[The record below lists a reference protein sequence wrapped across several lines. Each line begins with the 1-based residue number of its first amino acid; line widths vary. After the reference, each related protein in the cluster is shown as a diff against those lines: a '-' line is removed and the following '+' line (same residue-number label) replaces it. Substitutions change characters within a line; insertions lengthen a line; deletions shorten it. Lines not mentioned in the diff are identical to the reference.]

1 MDIDL
6 RFDRGH
12 FHHLAGFQ
20 YLRDIDFIRTAE
32 REAVFLAVLEERIT
46 MALLEKSPNFQKI
59 SPRLTVLNNL
69 ENYLDSD
76 QLIFRYL
83 EEKSFSKIKAD
94 YLLENHLNDSV
105 SYLFIAK
112 NNNCFVGISLFEK
125 GAQNYSKGMP
135 KYTILKK
142 EKIELKYNED

>member
-1 MDIDL
+1 MFK
-6 RFDRGH
+6 R
-12 FHHLAGFQ
+12 
-20 YLRDIDFIRTAE
+20 
-32 REAVFLAVLEERIT
+32 
-46 MALLEKSPNFQKI
+46 SC
-59 SPRLTVLNNL
+59 LTVLNNL

-125 GAQNYSKGMP
+125 RMIRVSDK
-135 KYTILKK
+135 IL
-142 EKIELKYNED
+142 ENLRLNCEVFI

>member
-112 NNNCFVGISLFEK
+112 TIIALWGSLCLRKVLRIIQKECPST
-125 GAQNYSKGMP
+125 QS
-135 KYTILKK
+135 LKK
-142 EKIELKYNED
+142 RKSS

>member
-1 MDIDL
+1 M
-6 RFDRGH
+6 
-12 FHHLAGFQ
+12 
-20 YLRDIDFIRTAE
+20 
-32 REAVFLAVLEERIT
+32 
-46 MALLEKSPNFQKI
+46 
-59 SPRLTVLNNL
+59 TVLNNL

-125 GAQNYSKGMP
+125 RMIRVSDK
-135 KYTILKK
+135 IL
-142 EKIELKYNED
+142 ENLRLNCEVFI

>member
-1 MDIDL
+1 
-6 RFDRGH
+6 
-12 FHHLAGFQ
+12 
-20 YLRDIDFIRTAE
+20 
-32 REAVFLAVLEERIT
+32 

-59 SPRLTVLNNL
+59 LPRLTVLNNL

-135 KYTILKK
+135 KYTILEK

>member
-1 MDIDL
+1 M
-6 RFDRGH
+6 
-12 FHHLAGFQ
+12 
-20 YLRDIDFIRTAE
+20 
-32 REAVFLAVLEERIT
+32 
-46 MALLEKSPNFQKI
+46 
-59 SPRLTVLNNL
+59 
-69 ENYLDSD
+69 DSD

-125 GAQNYSKGMP
+125 RMIRVSDK
-135 KYTILKK
+135 IL
-142 EKIELKYNED
+142 ENFRLNCEVFI

>member
-1 MDIDL
+1 M
-6 RFDRGH
+6 
-12 FHHLAGFQ
+12 
-20 YLRDIDFIRTAE
+20 
-32 REAVFLAVLEERIT
+32 
-46 MALLEKSPNFQKI
+46 
-59 SPRLTVLNNL
+59 

-125 GAQNYSKGMP
+125 RMIRVSDK
-135 KYTILKK
+135 IL
-142 EKIELKYNED
+142 ENLRLNCEVFI

>member
-1 MDIDL
+1 MRGQRKNPRKAVQPFENKKRKIDI
-6 RFDRGH
+6 FKN
-12 FHHLAGFQ
+12 
-20 YLRDIDFIRTAE
+20 Y
-32 REAVFLAVLEERIT
+32 EANGVEKIQRKLEIFST
-46 MALLEKSPNFQKI
+46 LISKKSI
-59 SPRLTVLNNL
+59 NNL

-125 GAQNYSKGMP
+125 RMIRVSDK
-135 KYTILKK
+135 IL
-142 EKIELKYNED
+142 ENLRLNCEVFI